1 MEARAGRAGA
11 ETTEQKGGAVRFF
24 ARGRSGGR
32 PRALILVENA
42 PVPED
47 RRVTAEAHSLLA
59 NGYDV
64 SVICPVTGDQPLRED
79 LDGVLVA
86 RYRPHQPPCASG
98 GAREHVTEYL
108 VALARTLRL
117 MAQLARSPGF
127 DVIQACNPPDL
138 FFAVS
143 WPFKLAGKR
152 FIFDQHD
159 LSPELFATLF
169 GRDSGPIMSVLR
181 WTERLSY
188 RLADA
193 VIATNESYRR
203 VALTRGRVAADRV
216 FVVRNGPRE
225 GWPLAVEPDPSLKG
239 GRPLLVVYMGVMG
252 YQDGVDQ
259 LLRVVHAVVHGRG
272 FRDATFAL
280 VGDGNAYRELQRQ
293 ARELGVEEFVD
304 FTGWVDD
311 EDVLSRYLVTADAC
325 VCPEPSSPLNDQSTF
340 IKVME
345 YMASG
350 TPVVAFDLPETRV
363 SAGDA
368 AAYAPPGDIEGFAAR
383 LEEVLTDPELRAAMR
398 AEAARRMPALRWES
412 QVANLLAA
420 YRRAL
425 AGHPRQ
431 SSDARG
437 DAGS

>member
-1 MEARAGRAGA
+1 M
-11 ETTEQKGGAVRFF
+11 RFF
-24 ARGRSGGR
+24 ASRRGTTR

-47 RRVTAEAHSLLA
+47 RRVTSEAQSLAA
-59 NGYDV
+59 NGWGV
-64 SVICPVTGDQPLRED
+64 SVIAPLTGDQPLRED
-79 LDGVLVA
+79 LGGVLVA

-108 VALARTLRL
+108 VALGHTLRL
-117 MAQLARSPGF
+117 MIALAKSPGF
-127 DVIQACNPPDL
+127 DVVQACNPPDL
-138 FFAVS
+138 FFLVS

-159 LSPELFATLF
+159 LSPELYATLF
-169 GRDSGPIMSVLR
+169 GRDAGPIMTALR
-181 WTERLSY
+181 WSERLSY
-188 RLADA
+188 RLADV

-203 VALTRGRVAADRV
+203 IAQTRGRVAPDRV

-225 GWPLAVEPDPSLKG
+225 GWPLPVAPDPALKE

-252 YQDGVDQ
+252 RQDGVDQ
-259 LLRVVHAVVHGRG
+259 LLEVIHTLVHGKG

-280 VGDGNAYRELQRQ
+280 VGDGDAELDLKRQ
-293 ARELGVEEFVD
+293 AQRLGIEEYLH
-304 FTGWVDD
+304 FTGWVED
-311 EDVLSRYLVTADAC
+311 EDLLSRYLVTADAC
-325 VCPEPSSPLNDQSTF
+325 VCPEPSSPLNDHSTF

-350 TPVVAFDLPETRV
+350 TPIVAFDLPETRF

-368 AAYAPPGDIEGFAAR
+368 AVYAAPGDVEGFAAR
-383 LEEVLTDPELRAAMR
+383 LQEVLADSGLRRAMQ
-398 AEAARRMPALRWES
+398 AEAARRMPGLRWES

-425 AGHPRQ
+425 AGRGGGRSGWRGTPAGGASRGERRQ
-431 SSDARG
+431 APSG
-437 DAGS
+437 GEG

>member
-1 MEARAGRAGA
+1 MRFLASRRERTDRRAAA
-11 ETTEQKGGAVRFF
+11 
-24 ARGRSGGR
+24 R

-42 PVPED
+42 PVPGD
-47 RRVTAEAHSLLA
+47 RRVTAEALSLRA

-64 SVICPVTGDQPLRED
+64 SVICPVAGDQPLREEM
-79 LDGVLVA
+79 DGVLVA
-86 RYRPHQPPCASG
+86 RYHPHQPPCVSG
-98 GAREHVTEYL
+98 GAREQVTEYL
-108 VALARTLRL
+108 VALAKTLRL
-117 MAQLARSPGF
+117 MVSLARRPGF

-138 FFAVS
+138 FFLVS

-159 LSPELFATLF
+159 LSPELYATIF
-169 GRDSGPIMSVLR
+169 GRDSGPIMRTLR
-181 WTERLSY
+181 WTEALSY

-203 VALTRGRVAADRV
+203 IAETRGRVAPDRA

-225 GWPLAVEPDPSLKG
+225 GWPLPVAPDPSLKR

-252 YQDGVDQ
+252 HQDGVDR
-259 LLRVVHAVVHGRG
+259 LLDAAHILIRERG

-280 VGDGNAYRELQRQ
+280 VGEGSAERDLWRQ
-293 ARELGVEEFVD
+293 ARELGIEDHVH

-311 EDVLSRYLVTADAC
+311 EDLLSRYLVTADAC
-325 VCPEPSSPLNDQSTF
+325 VCPEPSSPLNDHSTF

-350 TPVVAFDLPETRV
+350 TPVVAFDLPETRF

-368 AAYAPPGDIEGFAAR
+368 AVYAAPGDIEGFAAR
-383 LEEVLTDPELRAAMR
+383 LEEVLTDGGLRAAMQ
-398 AEAARRMPALRWES
+398 AEAAQRMPGLRWES
-412 QVANLLAA
+412 QVPALLAA

-425 AGHPRQ
+425 AGHPAGP
-431 SSDARG
+431 ARSG
-437 DAGS
+437 ESGGSEPPREEAPP